1 MEQGIVGAT
10 GAPAQPSDPDQAL
23 RAEAEALLGRLVG
36 ASGASFRDGQWDAVR
51 DLVAHR
57 RRVLVVQRTGW
68 GKSAV
73 YFVATGLLRARGLGP
88 TVIVSPLLAL
98 MRDQVAAAE
107 RAGIRAVTINSSNAD
122 EWGEVA
128 KALAED
134 AVDVLLVSPERLNNP
149 RFREEQLP
157 ALASGAGLI
166 VVDEAHCVSDWG
178 HDFRP
183 DYRRIRDLLDTL
195 ATGTPVL
202 ATTATA
208 NARVVADVA
217 EQLGSGGAEVRTLR
231 GSLAR
236 DSLRLGV
243 LRLPASDQRLGWLI
257 AHLTELPGSGIV
269 YALTVSAAEDT
280 AALLREAGH
289 DVRAYTGRTDPAERI
304 EAERALLHNE
314 VKALVATSALGMGFD
329 KPDLGFVVHLGAP
342 PSPVAYYQ
350 QVGRAGRATER
361 ADVLLLP
368 GEQDK
373 DIWHYFAT
381 VSMPRPEQAEA
392 VIAALGEA
400 GQPMSTAALETVAD
414 VRRTRLELLLKVLDV
429 DGAVRRVRGGWEAT
443 GQPWVYDAERYARV
457 AAAREHEADLMLA
470 YQRGDRCRMAFL
482 QEVLDDPE
490 AADCGRCDVCAG
502 AWYESSVPDD
512 ARASARV
519 TLQRAGVP
527 IEPRAQWPTGMDR
540 LGIDARGKI
549 GEADRVEPGRAVARL
564 TDLGWGQRLRELLGS
579 PDAPADEALLAAC
592 VDVLRVWDWERRP
605 HAVAWLPSRT
615 RSQLIQSVAGHLASV
630 GRLADL
636 GPLQVA
642 PGGPDG
648 EPGGNS
654 AFRLAD
660 VWGRWTADDTM
671 RATLAELDP
680 EPVVLL
686 VDDLIDSR
694 WTITVAGRALRQTGA
709 GQVLPFALAVAG

>member
-1 MEQGIVGAT
+1 M
-10 GAPAQPSDPDQAL
+10 DLKD
-23 RAEAEALLGRLVG
+23 EAEALLRRLVG
-36 ASGASFRDGQWDAVR
+36 NPAAAFRDGQWEAVR
-51 DLVAHR
+51 DLVDHQ

-73 YFVATGLLRARGLGP
+73 YFVATGLLRARGRGP

-98 MRDQVAAAE
+98 MRDQIAAAE
-107 RAGIRAVTINSSNAD
+107 KAGVRAVTINSANAD
-122 EWGEVA
+122 QWGEVA
-128 KALAED
+128 QQLADD

-157 ALASGAGLI
+157 ALASGAGLV

-183 DYRRIRDLLDTL
+183 DYRRIRDLLDSL
-195 ATGTPVL
+195 PGGTPVL

-208 NARVVADVA
+208 NARVVTDVA
-217 EQLGSGGAEVRTLR
+217 EQLGSGGAEVRTVR

-243 LRLPASDQRLGWLI
+243 LTLPSSDERLGWLL
-257 AHLTELPGSGIV
+257 AHLNELPGSGII

-280 AALLREAGH
+280 AALLHDAGH
-289 DVRAYTGRTDPAERI
+289 RVLAYTGRTDPADRI
-304 EAERALLHNE
+304 DAERALLHNE

-368 GEQDK
+368 GAQDK

-381 VSMPRPEQAEA
+381 VSMPQPEQAEA
-392 VIAALGEA
+392 VISALTDA

-443 GQPWVYDAERYARV
+443 GRPWVYDAERYARV
-457 AAAREHEADLMLA
+457 AATRTDEAQMMLT

-482 QEVLDDPE
+482 QEVLDDP
-490 AADCGRCDVCAG
+490 AAAECGRCDVCAG
-502 AWYESSVPDD
+502 AWYSGTVPDD
-512 ARASARV
+512 ARASARN
-519 TLQRAGVP
+519 TLDRAGIAV
-527 IEPRAQWPTGMDR
+527 EPRAQWPSGMGR
-540 LGIDARGKI
+540 LGVEVRGKI
-549 GEADRVEPGRAVARL
+549 PDTERVEPGRAVARL
-564 TDLGWGQRLRELLGS
+564 TDLGWGQRLREVLGE
-579 PDAPADEALLAAC
+579 PDAPAGDALLTAC
-592 VDVLRVWDWERRP
+592 VDVLRDWDWEHRP
-605 HAVAWLPSRT
+605 HAVAWMPSYSRPK
-615 RSQLIQSVAGHLASV
+615 LIQSVAQHLAGI
-630 GRLADL
+630 GRLREL
-636 GPLQVA
+636 GPLESL
-642 PGGPDG
+642 PGPPPG

-654 AFRLAD
+654 AFRLAG
-660 VWGRWTADDTM
+660 VWGRWQAGESM
-671 RATLAELDP
+671 RASLAELGSD
-680 EPVVLL
+680 PVVLL

-694 WTITVAGRALRQTGA
+694 WTITVAGQTLRQAGA
-709 GQVLPFALAVAG
+709 GQVLPFALAVAA